1 MYVYVWSYHS
11 LSMHCTLHLV
21 VCSPCFSLLSP
32 CTHIHTCVCAVCA
45 SCLQAA
51 ELRKKNS
58 EYQKRSRGTFFS
70 GEYLDWLEA
79 QQQDLLETAS
89 NGLLSSLSCASS
101 CSCPIEG
108 SQDGEEPVR
117 VNRRVGGW
125 VHMYVRTYVHAHLFT
140 VLAHTL

>member
-1 MYVYVWSYHS
+1 MQPLFLTPV
-11 LSMHCTLHLV
+11 TLY
-21 VCSPCFSLLSP
+21 
-32 CTHIHTCVCAVCA
+32 THTHARTCVCAVCA

-117 VNRRVGGW
+117 VSRRVGGW
-125 VHMYVRTYVHAHLFT
+125 VHTYVRTYVRTCTIVHCVNPCIVTNAFSPCY
-140 VLAHTL
+140 

>member
-1 MYVYVWSYHS
+1 MYEVITACQCIVLCTWSCAAPVPHS
-11 LSMHCTLHLV
+11 CHLARTY
-21 VCSPCFSLLSP
+21 
-32 CTHIHTCVCAVCA
+32 THTYMCCAVCA

-117 VNRRVGGW
+117 VSGRVG
-125 VHMYVRTYVHAHLFT
+125 YVCTYVCTCMHS
-140 VLAHTL
+140 